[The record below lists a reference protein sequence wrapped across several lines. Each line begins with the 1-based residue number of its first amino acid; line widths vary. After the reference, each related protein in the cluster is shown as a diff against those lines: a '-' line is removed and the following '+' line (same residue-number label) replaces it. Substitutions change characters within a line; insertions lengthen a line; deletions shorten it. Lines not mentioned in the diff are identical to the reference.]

1 MIFKKGFNVMT
12 VKRKKINF
20 FTIINT
26 SDTFVF
32 WGMMIQN
39 NNNNNDDKIPHRY
52 EVFAKGS
59 KFIQKR
65 VLAQC
70 KFISKFSSGARL
82 SVHQENMFKNVGS
95 GEKSIR
101 TTNT

>member
-1 MIFKKGFNVMT
+1 MMT
-12 VKRKKINF
+12 VKRKKTNF
-20 FTIINT
+20 FPILNT
-26 SDTFVF
+26 ADTFVF
-32 WGMMIQN
+32 WGMMSQN
-39 NNNNNDDKIPHRY
+39 NNNNKIFHQY

-82 SVHQENMFKNVGS
+82 SVLQENMF
-95 GEKSIR
+95 
-101 TTNT
+101 